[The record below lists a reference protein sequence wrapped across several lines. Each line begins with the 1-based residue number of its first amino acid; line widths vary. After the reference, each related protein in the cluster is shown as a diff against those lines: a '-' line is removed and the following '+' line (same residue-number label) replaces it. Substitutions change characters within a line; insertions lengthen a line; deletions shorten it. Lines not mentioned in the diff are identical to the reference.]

1 MLTRPNWFKF
11 AFIGTALCF
20 VLNTTALA
28 QTPKVQLQG
37 TIEQVMSVLATIR
50 SADDIAKNKGLLEE
64 ILLTRFDFTEMARR
78 SLGNQWNNL
87 NGKEQEFVSAF
98 MQFIENTYLG
108 RLGSYRGEK
117 IVYGGERV
125 EQDFADV
132 DTQVVGGQGP
142 AIDVRYRLHLIGTEW
157 KVYDVVIDQVSL
169 VANYRSQFD
178 RVLQTASLEE
188 LLKRLR
194 AKGSGR
200 QS

>member
-1 MLTRPNWFKF
+1 MLTKPSWLKF
-11 AFIGTALCF
+11 AFIGTALFF

-78 SLGNQWNNL
+78 SLGSQWNNL

-98 MQFIENTYLG
+98 TQFIENSYLG

-125 EQDFADV
+125 DQAFADV

-142 AIDVRYRLHLIGTEW
+142 AIDVRYRLHLIDAEW

-188 LLKRLR
+188 LLQRLR

>member
-1 MLTRPNWFKF
+1 MFTKPSWLKLVFVGIAFSLAPATR
-11 AFIGTALCF
+11 AM
-20 VLNTTALA
+20 A
-28 QTPKVQLQG
+28 QTPKLQLQG
-37 TIEQVMSVLATIR
+37 TIEHVMSVLATIR
-50 SADDIAKNKGLLEE
+50 NADDIAKNKGLLEE

-78 SLGNQWNNL
+78 SLGSQWNNL

-117 IVYGGERV
+117 IIYGSERV
-125 EQDFADV
+125 AQDFADV
-132 DTQVVGGQGP
+132 DTRVVGGQGP
-142 AIDVRYRLHLIGTEW
+142 AIDVLYRLHLIGTEW